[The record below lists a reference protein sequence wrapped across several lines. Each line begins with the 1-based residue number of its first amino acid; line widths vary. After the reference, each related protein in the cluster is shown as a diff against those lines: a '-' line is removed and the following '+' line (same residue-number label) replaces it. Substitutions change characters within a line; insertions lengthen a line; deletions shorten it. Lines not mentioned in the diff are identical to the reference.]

1 MDTDKKIG
9 SRAFEM
15 EDLFQEAGVFVN
27 GLTDRP
33 AHMDSYMTVLDF
45 TVFEKTWLEI
55 KDKFTKEEWLDSSEY
70 WISMAYICPMANLL
84 GKTITRKFEIV

>member
-9 SRAFEM
+9 SKAFEM

-70 WISMAYICPMANLL
+70 WISMSYICPMASLL
-84 GKTITRKFEIV
+84 GKTITRKFS